1 MKTSYQGPA
10 QGAFSVSED
19 LADIAATIVRDRHS
33 VDVRA
38 NELYPAFAALFAAE
52 IGREPRKW
60 MRRERQWFALM
71 DDVFY
76 ATGDHPDVF

>member
-1 MKTSYQGPA
+1 MKYNGPKKD
-10 QGAFSVSED
+10 FRVSND
-19 LADIAATIVRDRHS
+19 IADIAATIVRDRHS
-33 VDVRA
+33 VDVRSH
-38 NELYPAFAALFAAE
+38 ELYPAFAALFAAE

-60 MRRERQWFALM
+60 LKRGNGWFARM